1 MRALFLTFVTDRPKG
16 VMLTHGNLLHQIKLR
31 FAPTKKYDVSE
42 PLPGEVMVT
51 ILPIWHITERAAEL
65 CIFSR
70 GVKLVYSNV
79 RNLKN
84 DLAHHQP
91 HWMMLVPR
99 VLEKV
104 ATGIQDKFTKKS
116 RLSRMMI
123 HFFTIVATAKNKH
136 LKIAKGQ
143 VMSSST
149 PNVIRR
155 FFSRCMAIA
164 LSPLDFIGHIVV
176 WNKVKAALGK
186 LSATN
191 SQCKTWT
198 LCCNHRCC
206 ECSVNC

>member
-1 MRALFLTFVTDRPKG
+1 
-16 VMLTHGNLLHQIKLR
+16 MLTHGNLLHQIHLR

-84 DLAHHQP
+84 DLAYHQP

-123 HFFTIVATAKNKH
+123 HFFTMVATAKNKH

-155 FFSRCMAIA
+155 IFSRCIATA
-164 LSPLDFIGHIVV
+164 LSPLDSIGHIVV

-186 LSATN
+186 LSATYKPM
-191 SQCKTWT
+191 QDFGIV
-198 LCCNHRCC
+198 HRCR

>member
-1 MRALFLTFVTDRPKG
+1 
-16 VMLTHGNLLHQIKLR
+16 
-31 FAPTKKYDVSE
+31 
-42 PLPGEVMVT
+42 
-51 ILPIWHITERAAEL
+51 
-65 CIFSR
+65 
-70 GVKLVYSNV
+70 VYSNV

-84 DLAHHQP
+84 DLAYHQP

-123 HFFTIVATAKNKH
+123 HFFTMVATAKNKH

-155 FFSRCMAIA
+155 IFSRCIATA
-164 LSPLDFIGHIVV
+164 LSPLDSIGHIVV

-186 LSATN
+186 LSATYKPM
-191 SQCKTWT
+191 QDFGIV
-198 LCCNHRCC
+198 HRCR